1 MKKMMKK
8 AIALGLCAMTMG
20 GTVIPVMAAQ
30 ISVRQSVGTIIPS
43 QTIVTY
49 SALVSGDGAVNIDFD
64 LQGVKLTTSDPYKFS
79 DNLTQNYDICI
90 SEGTALDKG
99 SFTINV
105 NWSNP
110 GVQYLGDWVINING
124 SMFTDGKDR
133 EIVIK
138 VLNDLG
144 QVGAPKIKTNVDQ
157 GVTRKQLTQG
167 FDLEMEI
174 TGAKFNT
181 TCFGNYIRMSM
192 MNSCGIRGLYP
203 VAYCD
208 SLRPNKVKLRVQ
220 APNGVESWRT
230 HFEFKIEGNA
240 TNSSVP
246 ITVRIPIIK

>member
-1 MKKMMKK
+1 MKKMTKK
-8 AIALGLCAMTMG
+8 VMALGLCIVSMG
-20 GTVIPVMAAQ
+20 GTVVPVMAAPT
-30 ISVRQSVGTIIPS
+30 SVQQSIGTVIPS
-43 QTIVTY
+43 KTMVTY
-49 SALVSGDGAVNIDFD
+49 SALVAGDGAVNINFD

-90 SEGTALDKG
+90 SEGTSYTKD
-99 SFTINV
+99 SFSINV

-110 GVQYLGDWVINING
+110 GVEYVGDWVINING
-124 SMFTDGKDR
+124 SMFTDGQDR
-133 EIVIK
+133 QIVIK

-157 GVTRKQLTQG
+157 GVTRQQLTQG
-167 FDLEMEI
+167 FDLEMEM

-181 TCFGNYIRMSM
+181 TCFGNYIRQSM

-203 VAYCD
+203 VAYCNA
-208 SLRPNKVKLRVQ
+208 LQPNKVKLRVQ

-240 TNSSVP
+240 TNSPVP